1 MIQRKMNNITLS
13 VIIPCYNGEK
23 YIKKCIHSI
32 MQQTYKSLEIIVIDD
47 GSTDNSYQ
55 ICSEIA
61 KDDSRIQVIHQENK
75 GLPAT
80 RKIGINI
87 SHGFYV
93 TFVDADDWIHPQMY
107 EYMMNGIIQ
116 ENADIAQCG
125 VCDAFTLPNGQ
136 IQLKHR
142 YCSEINNHYQSYDRI
157 GGVLKILD
165 DKEWRS
171 YTPNKIYKKE
181 LFKHIEFP
189 VGRFLDED
197 LSIMHQI
204 FHKAHT
210 SIYFPSEFYYYLQG
224 SVTQVKNDKN
234 KAKKI
239 IDRCNARYE
248 RYLFTKEHTEYH
260 PMLTKMHNIFL
271 SVSLA
276 GLRWAIQ
283 HPENFSKQDIEN
295 IKRRILENPLPTNKQ
310 MNEFFSFAK
319 KIEYMLFKSTPSIYQ
334 LIVKSLK

>member
-1 MIQRKMNNITLS
+1 MDYPLLS

-23 YIKKCIHSI
+23 CIKKCIHSI
-32 MQQTYKSLEIIVIDD
+32 MQQTYRNLEILIIDD

-61 KDDSRIQVIHQENK
+61 KDDSRIQVIRQENQ
-75 GLPAT
+75 GSSLT
-80 RKIGINI
+80 RRNGINL
-87 SHGFYV
+87 SKGKYV
-93 TFVDADDWIHPQMY
+93 TFVDADDWVHPQMY
-107 EYMMNGIIQ
+107 EFMMDGIIQ

-125 VCDAFTLPNGQ
+125 VCNAFIQPDGQ

-142 YCSEINNHYQSYDRI
+142 HSSEISNHYQTYNRI
-157 GGVLKILD
+157 DGVLKILD
-165 DKEWRS
+165 DKDWQS
-171 YTPNKIYKKE
+171 YMPNKIYKKE
-181 LFKHIEFP
+181 LFQHIEFP
-189 VGRFLDED
+189 VDRFLDED

-204 FHKAHT
+204 FHEAHT

-248 RYLFTKEHTEYH
+248 RYLFTKGHTEYH
-260 PMLTKMHNIFL
+260 PILTKMHNIFL
-271 SVSLA
+271 SVNLA

-283 HPENFSKQDIEN
+283 HPAYFSKQDIEK
-295 IKRRILENPLPTNKQ
+295 IKRRILENPLPINKQ
-310 MNEFFSFAK
+310 MNEFFSLAK
-319 KIEYMLFKSTPSIYQ
+319 KIEYMLFKSTPSIYR
-334 LIVKSLK
+334 LIIKSLK

>member
-1 MIQRKMNNITLS
+1 MNNITLS

-23 YIKKCIHSI
+23 CIKKCIHSI
-32 MQQTYKSLEIIVIDD
+32 MQQTYRNLEILIIDD

-93 TFVDADDWIHPQMY
+93 TFVDADDYIYPQMY
-107 EYMMNGIIQ
+107 ELMMDGIIQ

-125 VCDAFTLPNGQ
+125 VCNAFIQPNGQ

-142 YCSEINNHYQSYDRI
+142 RYNEITNHYQTYNRI
-157 GGVLKILD
+157 DGVLKILD
-165 DKEWRS
+165 DKDWHS
-171 YTPNKIYKKE
+171 YMWNKIYKKE
-181 LFKHIEFP
+181 LFQYIEFP

-204 FHKAHT
+204 FHEAHT

-248 RYLFTKEHTEYH
+248 RFLFTKEHAEYR

-283 HPENFSKQDIEN
+283 HPAYFSKQDIEK
-295 IKRRILENPLPTNKQ
+295 IKRRILENPLPLSLQTK
-310 MNEFFSFAK
+310 EYFSFAK
-319 KIEYMLFKSTPSIYQ
+319 KIEYILFKTAPFIYQ
-334 LIVKSLK
+334 PIVKLLR

>member
-1 MIQRKMNNITLS
+1 MSYPLLS
-13 VIIPCYNGEK
+13 VIIPCYNGER

-32 MQQTYKSLEIIVIDD
+32 MQQTYRNLEILIIDD

-61 KDDSRIQVIHQENK
+61 KDDLRIQVLHQENR
-75 GLPAT
+75 GSSLT
-80 RKIGINI
+80 RRNGINL
-87 SHGFYV
+87 SKGKYV

-107 EYMMNGIIQ
+107 EFMMDGIIQ

-125 VCDAFTLPNGQ
+125 VCNAFIQSDGQ

-142 YCSEINNHYQSYDRI
+142 RSSEITNHYQIYNKI
-157 GGVLKILD
+157 NGVLKILD
-165 DKEWRS
+165 DKDWQS
-171 YTPNKIYKKE
+171 YMWNKIYKKE
-181 LFKHIEFP
+181 LFLYIEFP

-197 LSIMHQI
+197 LSVMHQI
-204 FHKAHT
+204 FHEANT

-248 RYLFTKEHTEYH
+248 RYLFTKGHTEYY

-283 HPENFSKQDIEN
+283 HPAYFLKQDIED
-295 IKRRILENPLPTNKQ
+295 IKQRILDNPLPINKQ
-310 MNEFFSFAK
+310 MNKFFSFAK
-319 KIEYMLFKSTPSIYQ
+319 KIEYILFRTSPFFYSLIIKSI
-334 LIVKSLK
+334 K